1 MKSNLTNV
9 VFFALAAA
17 VIAFM
22 ASGCRTVHGFGS
34 DVRSAGNH
42 IEHAAH

>member
-1 MKSNLTNV
+1 MKFNFTNV
-9 VFFALAAA
+9 AFFALAAA
-17 VIAFM
+17 IIAFM
-22 ASGCRTVHGFGS
+22 TSGCGTMHGFGS